1 MDYATALRQGMP
13 GTPSGPARI
22 EAGGFSYR
30 PNESWDSRL
39 KNSVMRD
46 FPKRVVDEFGLQPFL
61 DLGPHAMTLARGLQE
76 MAFPPASADS
86 SAGPLQDLFAQKA
99 ELSRRRAAAASARDA
114 EGRTGKGPKWQSAN
128 DEVSRID
135 AQISGLDQII
145 AEEQKKNSPEFALK
159 MEEERRQAKERA
171 AKEELDKPFQERH
184 PMITAA
190 LNIGA
195 IPATLALSRFGLGK
209 IANKGESLMAEVLK
223 ARKAG
228 DIPGMTEASAKL
240 AQWQKWAMPKQAAA
254 VAVPATL
261 PADVRTMGSVI
272 DKYSLPPDSKAQQA
286 ASKELGDPLQYAK
299 DLLPALMQ
307 GLTYSGIGAKLA
319 KPAPLGDARAMTSL
333 YGRKDQSTLAA
344 TLKQGDL
351 ASAEVRGARSALR
364 DGTPVGGGKPPTR
377 LEPESTPAIAA
388 SPTSTSPAPQ
398 VEFPTAPGSP
408 TRLPGT
414 SLQGTA
420 GSGSTGASGPSL
432 SSELSKGR
440 VVGGS
445 NPDHNWNSK
454 AGRWQDVDGRFLPG
468 PPPKD

>member
-159 MEEERRQAKERA
+159 MDEERRLAKERA

-184 PMITAA
+184 PMLTAA

-195 IPATLALSRFGLGK
+195 IPATLALSRFGLNK
-209 IANKGESLMAEVLK
+209 IAGQGENLMAAVLR
-223 ARKAG
+223 ARQSG
-228 DIPGMTEASAKL
+228 DMNAMREAVAKL
-240 AQWQKWAMPKQAAA
+240 DQWKRWAMPKQAAA

-286 ASKELGDPLQYAK
+286 ASRELGDPLQYAK
-299 DLLPALMQ
+299 DSIPALAQ
-307 GLTYSGIGAKLA
+307 GLTYSAIGAKLA
-319 KPAPLGDARAMTSL
+319 KSAPVGDARAVVNL
-333 YGRKDQSTLAA
+333 YGNREAPSLAQI
-344 TLKQGDL
+344 LKEGKA
-351 ASAEVRGARSALR
+351 ASADLRSASSARSSVGQTQNPDTPAMPAPAASSTNSQPALR
-364 DGTPVGGGKPPTR
+364 
-377 LEPESTPAIAA
+377 AA
-388 SPTSTSPAPQ
+388 SPIG
-398 VEFPTAPGSP
+398 PGSP
-408 TRLPGT
+408 TTSPQIAPPPTASSAAPG
-414 SLQGTA
+414 GTA
-420 GSGSTGASGPSL
+420 VSL
-432 SSELSKGR
+432 SSELSKVR

-445 NPDHNWNSK
+445 SPDHNWNPK
-454 AGRWQDVDGRFLPG
+454 LNRWQDVNGRMLPG
-468 PPPKD
+468 GPPKE